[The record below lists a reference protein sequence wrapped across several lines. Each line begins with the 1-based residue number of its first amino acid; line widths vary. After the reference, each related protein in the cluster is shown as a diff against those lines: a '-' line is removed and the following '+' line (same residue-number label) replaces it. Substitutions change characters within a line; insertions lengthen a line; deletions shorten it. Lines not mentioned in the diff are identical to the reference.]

1 MPTNNSRSQENGNS
15 VKVATPKQSNNQTIS
30 MRNNNQVD
38 GKGTKLVN
46 GFTSS
51 FGKKNESDTEKIQ
64 QEGSNVGKLNG
75 VKSSLEGS
83 IEQKKPSTDRPP
95 APGPT
100 GTDQGFPMRRN
111 PLLVPAPSMG
121 RNLVHLIHGEP
132 SKTIQSHPDQSDQFQ
147 SCPNQKDQAKSSTN
161 QSNSLFTPPK
171 NQNGSPSPPQSSEKT
186 KGFQVSKGEI
196 LKRGSTAHSED
207 QTSDY
212 ENLSKVRGNQ
222 RTESKGKKSSEPAF
236 VVQVERESTH
246 KVSLPQCNLSVYL
259 SGLIFWI
266 CAFVYLSIYIS
277 V

>member
-1 MPTNNSRSQENGNS
+1 M
-15 VKVATPKQSNNQTIS
+15 
-30 MRNNNQVD
+30 
-38 GKGTKLVN
+38 
-46 GFTSS
+46 
-51 FGKKNESDTEKIQ
+51 
-64 QEGSNVGKLNG
+64 GKLNG

-83 IEQKKPSTDRPP
+83 IEPKKPSTDRPP
-95 APGPT
+95 DPGPT
-100 GTDQGFPMRRN
+100 ATDQGFPMRRN

-132 SKTIQSHPDQSDQFQ
+132 SKTIQSHLDQSDQFQ

-171 NQNGSPSPPQSSEKT
+171 NQNGSPSPPQSSERT
-186 KGFQVSKGEI
+186 KGFQVPKGEI

-222 RTESKGKKSSEPAF
+222 RTESKGKKSSKPAF

-246 KVSLPQCNLSVYL
+246 KVSLPQCNLSVYICVVL
-259 SGLIFWI
+259 FFWVYFCI
-266 CAFVYLSIYIS
+266 CAFLYLSIYIS